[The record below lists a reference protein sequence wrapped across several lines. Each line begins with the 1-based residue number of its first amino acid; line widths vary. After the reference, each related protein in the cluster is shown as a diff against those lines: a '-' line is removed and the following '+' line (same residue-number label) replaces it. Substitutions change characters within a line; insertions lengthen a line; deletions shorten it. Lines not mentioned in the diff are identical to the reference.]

1 MLIRKATMKDIQEL
15 RVMYLELES
24 DGVKY
29 QPEHFVIGYREDS
42 FLLRPYPFNCF
53 KP

>member
-1 MLIRKATMKDIQEL
+1 MKDIQEL

-29 QPEHFVIGYREDS
+29 QLEHFVIGYREDS
-42 FLLRPYPFNCF
+42 FFFMKRMVFA
-53 KP
+53 K